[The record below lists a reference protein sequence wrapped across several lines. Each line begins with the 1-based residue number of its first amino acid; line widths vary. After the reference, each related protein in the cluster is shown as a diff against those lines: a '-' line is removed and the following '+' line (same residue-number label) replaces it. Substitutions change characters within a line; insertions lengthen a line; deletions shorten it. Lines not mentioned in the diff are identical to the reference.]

1 MRDPHMA
8 ADGFTYEADALRYWL
23 DSGHDTSPVTYRSL
37 SNRDTI
43 PNHALRSAIQE
54 YLRQNELQEPFS
66 QWQEDFGVVN

>member
-1 MRDPHMA
+1 MRDPHIA

-23 DSGHDTSPVTYRSL
+23 DSGHDTSPVTNRSL